1 MWDLDD
7 TASYAKVA
15 SFDFPWA
22 STYADMRPGHTDK
35 EKRERVR
42 AIAANQLP
50 SSIPHAK
57 WWAFRIF
64 VRKAGGRPFDI
75 ENTLKVFIDSF
86 SARQIRSDASQYIVQ
101 ATFLV
106 IFVNIGGLCGSLVM
120 VVRRYAQRMNRKR
133 LAVFSLVF
141 AVLMCIEVLLCFA
154 VMIMTSLIN
163 SGDFGF
169 EYETVMIVAAVG
181 VSGLTF
187 ILIIYLPVLLILH
200 LLAMGRTIKDAG
212 QVGSAGRSWFRKE

>member
-86 SARQIRSDASQYIVQ
+86 SARQIRSDASQYQTV
-101 ATFLV
+101 ALYEDDTV
-106 IFVNIGGLCGSLVM
+106 DH
-120 VVRRYAQRMNRKR
+120 VR
-133 LAVFSLVF
+133 
-141 AVLMCIEVLLCFA
+141 
-154 VMIMTSLIN
+154 
-163 SGDFGF
+163 
-169 EYETVMIVAAVG
+169 
-181 VSGLTF
+181 
-187 ILIIYLPVLLILH
+187 II
-200 LLAMGRTIKDAG
+200 
-212 QVGSAGRSWFRKE
+212 QVGGERTSSNESTRVEIFAKIEN